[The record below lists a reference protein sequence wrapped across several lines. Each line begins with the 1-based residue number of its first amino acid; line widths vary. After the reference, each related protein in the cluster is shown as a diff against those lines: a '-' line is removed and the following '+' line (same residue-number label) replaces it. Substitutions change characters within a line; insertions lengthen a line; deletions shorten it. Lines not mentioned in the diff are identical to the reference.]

1 MGLRSLLKNFVFR
14 LRGEYTLEQLQ
25 KMGLSFGRN
34 FNPQQ
39 GYYLDP
45 SHCWLITIGDDVT
58 FGPRVQLF
66 AHDASM
72 HLALGYTKIAP
83 IVIGDRVF
91 IGAGSIILPGV
102 HIGNDCIIGAGSVV
116 VGDIPSGTVYAGNP
130 ACKICNTDE
139 FLAKHQLKMA
149 HCMLY
154 DESYTLRQ
162 NVSAEKKNQQKKE
175 LSDSVGYIV

>member
-1 MGLRSLLKNFVFR
+1 MGLRSLLKKLVFR

-25 KMGLSFGRN
+25 NMGLSFGRN

-72 HLALGYTKIAP
+72 HCALGYTKIAP

-116 VGDIPSGTVYAGNP
+116 TKDVPDGTIYAGNP
-130 ACKICNTDE
+130 ARKICNTDE
-139 FLAKHQLKMA
+139 FLEKHRNNMA
-149 HCMLY
+149 YCMLY

-162 NVSAEKKNQQKKE
+162 NISNEKKKQQQKE
-175 LSDSVGYIV
+175 LSGSTGYVV